1 MSGAPVAAI
10 DCGTNTIKLL
20 IARVG
25 AHGMEDLVREARMVR
40 LGQGVD
46 ATGELHPEALE
57 RTFAAI
63 DEYAA
68 LIREHGVTPDHGGRV
83 RFVATS
89 ATRDASNAQVF
100 VDGVRERL
108 GVAPEVVPGTEEAA
122 LAFEG
127 CLRNLRGRPRQPVV
141 VVDIGG
147 GSTELIEGASLE
159 SGPDAAYSMQIGSVR
174 LHERHLRSDPPTQG
188 EVAACVHDIDAALD
202 ESPVTLS
209 LAETVVGVAG
219 TVTQLAAGILDLE
232 AYDRA
237 ATDQLV
243 VPVEQL
249 DDLVRRL
256 VAMSVD
262 ERRALR
268 WMHPGRADVIAAG
281 GLILS
286 RVLRRTGVAHLIV
299 SESDILDGIAWSI
312 TDLRATADRSD
323 SWRFQA

>member
-1 MSGAPVAAI
+1 VSSPVAAI

-20 IARVG
+20 IGRPG
-25 AHGMEDLVREARMVR
+25 EDGMEDLVREVRMVR

-46 ATGELHPEALE
+46 ATGELHPDALE

-68 LIREHGVTPDHGGRV
+68 LIREHGAAPDQGGHI

-89 ATRDASNAQVF
+89 ASRDASNAQAF

-108 GVAPEVVPGTEEAA
+108 GVEPEVVAGIEEAA
-122 LAFEG
+122 LAFDG
-127 CLRNLRGRPRQPVV
+127 CVRNLRDRPALPVL

-159 SGPDAAYSMQIGSVR
+159 SGPSSAYSMQIGSVR
-174 LHERHLRSDPPTQG
+174 LHERHLHTDPPTAA
-188 EVAACVHDIDAALD
+188 EVEACAHDIDVALD
-202 ESPVTLS
+202 ACPVDPST
-209 LAETVVGVAG
+209 AATVVGVAG

-232 AYDRA
+232 VYDRT
-237 ATDQLV
+237 ATDQLRI
-243 VPVEQL
+243 PVEQL
-249 DDLVRRL
+249 DELVRRL
-256 VAMSVD
+256 TRMTVA
-262 ERRALR
+262 ERKALR

-286 RVLRRTGVAHLIV
+286 RVLRRTGVEHLIV

-312 TDLRATADRSD
+312 TD
-323 SWRFQA
+323 

>member
-1 MSGAPVAAI
+1 MSTPAVPEERASRRVAAI

-20 IARVG
+20 VARVSEDG
-25 AHGMEDLVREARMVR
+25 LEDLVREARMVR

-46 ATGELHPEALE
+46 ATGELHPDALE

-68 LIREHGVTPDHGGRV
+68 LIREHGATPDQGGRI

-108 GVAPEVVPGTEEAA
+108 GVEPEVVPGTEEAA
-122 LAFEG
+122 LAFDG
-127 CLRNLRGRPRQPVV
+127 CVRNLRARPEQPVI

-174 LHERHLRSDPPTQG
+174 LHERHLRSDPPTTE
-188 EVAACVHDIDAALD
+188 EVAACVRDIDAALD
-202 ESPVTLS
+202 ACPVDPS
-209 LAETVVGVAG
+209 IARTVVGIAG

-237 ATDQLV
+237 ATDQLE

-249 DDLVRRL
+249 EELVQRL
-256 VAMSVD
+256 VAMSVG
-262 ERRALR
+262 ERRSLR

-299 SESDILDGIAWSI
+299 SESDILDGIAWST
-312 TDLRATADRSD
+312 TD
-323 SWRFQA
+323 